1 MPAEY
6 LPLLKELGF
15 EEKATNGTPRLD
27 FHFASA
33 PSKWITVNGND
44 VNAWLEGAE
53 PERGQ
58 LCRLRPSDPPM
69 EGADVKSVQ
78 RTLAGAPIPVEQDGI
93 YTPATAA
100 AIARFQKLG
109 IATEVP
115 RL

>member
-1 MPAEY
+1 M
-6 LPLLKELGF
+6 
-15 EEKATNGTPRLD
+15 
-27 FHFASA
+27 
-33 PSKWITVNGND
+33 VNGND

-58 LCRLRPSDPPM
+58 PCRLRPSDPPM

-78 RTLAGAPIPVEQDGI
+78 RALAGAPIPVEQDGI

-100 AIARFQKLG
+100 AIAGFQKQMGLNANGVVDAVTRQSLG
-109 IATEVP
+109 IASEVP